1 MSSSVKNEQVEMQ
14 EISFIYIYLS
24 IKINIIYEQDVIYA

>member
-14 EISFIYIYLS
+14 EISFIYIYFS
-24 IKINIIYEQDVIYA
+24 IKINIIPE